1 MNLADQKF
9 DNYAQWV
16 SRASLYLTSHE
27 RYNNTEHGVTG
38 WRGEHF
44 VALCFDTKGRRC
56 RNGADMM
63 RARDEG
69 CFPVRY
75 IWPDQYEKDVFE
87 LLLHGFNDA
96 RAA

>member
-1 MNLADQKF
+1 MELADQKF
-9 DNYAQWV
+9 DSFEAWV
-16 SRASLYLTSHE
+16 NKAIFALTRHE
-27 RYNNTEHGVTG
+27 KHNNTEHGAKG

-56 RNGADMM
+56 RNGKDMM

-75 IWPDQYEKDVFE
+75 IWPDQYESAVFE
-87 LLLHGFNDA
+87 LLRAFNDA
-96 RAA
+96 RDE